1 MWSQENMKHEYEICA
16 ALNKEKHQVVNFL
29 WQHPLK
35 WIGQCVPRMT
45 SDTSESS
52 EVFRAVIICVFKRP
66 LTSSF
71 YWSSSSCWIKLV
83 NHPAN
88 QVTDL
93 KTAEQWGLLS
103 QRKVSLS
110 LWWGYL
116 SCPAAPEWAQP
127 PRAPCTAYQ
136 TVRNR
141 WHPATG
147 RGRRRRMKA
156 GVKQTFRNISA
167 LSKALPKFDSMQEYL
182 EEILWWQWVQK
193 NPIKWT
199 LPRFADTSS
208 KIALEVEPTLNIS
221 LLLFIQR
228 YL

>member
-29 WQHPLK
+29 WQHLLK

-116 SCPAAPEWAQP
+116 SCPAAPEWAQSP
-127 PRAPCTAYQ
+127 QGSLHCLSDRQEPLAPGHRA
-136 TVRNR
+136 
-141 WHPATG
+141 WKEEEDEG
-147 RGRRRRMKA
+147 RGKA
-156 GVKQTFRNISA
+156 NLQKYFCTF
-167 LSKALPKFDSMQEYL
+167 
-182 EEILWWQWVQK
+182 
-193 NPIKWT
+193 
-199 LPRFADTSS
+199 
-208 KIALEVEPTLNIS
+208 
-221 LLLFIQR
+221 
-228 YL
+228 